1 LEIFSSWVTP
11 LNGDKDCPNFQCVY
25 CGGEWSNKLQLS
37 DHRSKGFPAVP
48 IDPRTNKPICIPVLP
63 NLTIAQLSKV
73 LKQQIEN
80 NDASSIQLKL
90 QTQIDVDAKTTLKK
104 TPINGKH
111 VHVQVCN
118 FKILKEDS

>member
-1 LEIFSSWVTP
+1 MGTRIVLTS
-11 LNGDKDCPNFQCVY
+11 NVY

-37 DHRSKGFPAVP
+37 NHRSKGCLDVP

-73 LKQQIEN
+73 LKRQIEN

-90 QTQIDVDAKTTLKK
+90 RPKLMLMQKQHWRKL
-104 TPINGKH
+104 
-111 VHVQVCN
+111 
-118 FKILKEDS
+118 